1 MARILVAEDEDI
13 VREFVA
19 RALTYKGHEVVQA
32 SDGGLAAEAL
42 MEERD
47 AIDLLLS
54 DIRMPVMDGIAL
66 ALDTAAKFPDLKIL
80 LMTAFADQQ
89 ERAHG
94 LDALIHDVIP
104 KPFTLD
110 MLVSKVDEALSGA
123 PAEIV
128 PLAVS
133 GLGQ

>member
-1 MARILVAEDEDI
+1 MARILVAEDEEV
-13 VREFVA
+13 VRAFVA
-19 RALTYKGHEVVQA
+19 RALTLKGHNVTEA

-42 MEERD
+42 AESGSEF
-47 AIDLLLS
+47 DLLLS

-66 ALDTAAKFPDLKIL
+66 ALETAAQHPDLKIL
-80 LMTAFADQQ
+80 LMTGFADQQ

-94 LDALIHDVIP
+94 LDALIHDVIA

-110 MLVSKVDEALSGA
+110 ILLEKVDEALSGR

-133 GLGQ
+133 GLGH

>member
-1 MARILVAEDEDI
+1 MMARILVAEDEDN
-13 VREFVA
+13 VRAFVA
-19 RALTYKGHEVVQA
+19 RALTLKGHHVTEA

-42 MEERD
+42 ADNGGEF
-47 AIDLLLS
+47 DLLVS

-66 ALDTAAKFPDLKIL
+66 ALDTAVQYPGLKIL

-110 MLVSKVDEALSGA
+110 MLVQKVDEALSGR
-123 PAEIV
+123 PAAII

-133 GLGQ
+133 GLN

>member
-1 MARILVAEDEDI
+1 MARILVAEDEDV
-13 VREFVA
+13 VRAFVA
-19 RALTYKGHEVVQA
+19 RALTLKGHHVTEA

-42 MEERD
+42 AESGGEF
-47 AIDLLLS
+47 DLLLS

-66 ALDTAAKFPDLKIL
+66 ALDTAVQYPGLKIV

-94 LDALIHDVIP
+94 LDALIHDVIS

-110 MLVSKVDEALSGA
+110 MLLGKVDEALSGK

-133 GLGQ
+133 GLGH

>member
-1 MARILVAEDEDI
+1 MARILVAEDEEV
-13 VREFVA
+13 VRAFVA
-19 RALTYKGHEVVQA
+19 RALTLKGHTVTEA

-42 MEERD
+42 AD
-47 AIDLLLS
+47 AAGDFELLLS

-66 ALDTAAKFPDLKIL
+66 ALDSAAQYPELKIL
-80 LMTAFADQQ
+80 LMTGFADQQ

-94 LDALIHDVIP
+94 LDALIHDVIS

-110 MLVSKVDEALSGA
+110 ILLDKVDEALSGR

-133 GLGQ
+133 GLGR

>member
-1 MARILVAEDEDI
+1 MARILVAEDEEA
-13 VREFVA
+13 VRAFVA
-19 RALTYKGHEVVQA
+19 KALTLKGHHVTDV
-32 SDGGLAAEAL
+32 SDGGLAAEELA
-42 MEERD
+42 
-47 AIDLLLS
+47 ASGGSFDLLLS

-66 ALDTAAKFPDLKIL
+66 ALDTAVQYPGLKIL
-80 LMTAFADQQ
+80 LMTGFADQQ

-94 LDALIHDVIP
+94 LDALIHDVIA

-110 MLVSKVDEALSGA
+110 VLLEKVDEALSGR

-133 GLGQ
+133 GLG